1 MPVIRDADRKNI
13 LTIAAELGDLA
24 ERARSRKIQS
34 DELQGGN
41 INLSNLGGLGTTYF
55 SPIVAWPHVAV
66 VGLGR
71 ASVEAVHQGGA
82 FAPHLIL
89 PLSVSYDHRVI
100 DGAEAARFLRW
111 MAEAFEEPM
120 LLALEG

>member
-1 MPVIRDADRKNI
+1 M
-13 LTIAAELGDLA
+13 TIAAELGDLA
-24 ERARSRKIQS
+24 ERSRSRKVTA
-34 DELQGGN
+34 DELQGAN
-41 INLSNLGGLGTTYF
+41 INLSTLGGLGTTYF
-55 SPIVAWPHVAV
+55 SPIVAWPDLAV

-71 ASVEAVHQGGA
+71 ASLEAVHHDGV
-82 FAPHLIL
+82 FEPRLIL

-100 DGAEAARFLRW
+100 DAAEAARVLRW